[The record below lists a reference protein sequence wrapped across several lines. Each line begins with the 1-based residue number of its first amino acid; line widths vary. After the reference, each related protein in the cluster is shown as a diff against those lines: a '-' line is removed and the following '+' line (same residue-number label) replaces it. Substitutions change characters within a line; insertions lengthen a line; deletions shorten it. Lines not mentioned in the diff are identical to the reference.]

1 VPDAFGNS
9 QRQFE
14 GLAIDL
20 LRIAR
25 GLEADAHYLRAR
37 LFRAA
42 ALGVAAEGS
51 RTALR
56 LGSGLEEMAEA
67 SIAELERH
75 VTRHGLATALREA
88 LRGIAEGST
97 QPSGEMSV
105 VVCQRCGEVGLGQD
119 SGPCA
124 ACGAGPLAARRVF
137 SAPWYDPAP
146 ITEVIAGLELTP
158 KLVAAMCDGVDEAT
172 AQHGTWPAIDVL
184 DHLLGAQRLIWGRA
198 QRMLDE
204 DEPDLGGGVPPPRAS
219 DAGETLTAAELIH
232 TFHQERAEL
241 LGRVQDLAR
250 EDLDRGGTARPWG
263 RTTVR
268 QRLTYLARHEH
279 DHLGDLAQALTEAAH

>member
-1 VPDAFGNS
+1 VPDELDRS

-20 LRIAR
+20 LRVAR

-42 ALGVAAEGS
+42 ALGVAAEAS

-56 LGSGLEEMAEA
+56 LGSGLEEVAEA
-67 SIAELERH
+67 SIAQLEAH
-75 VTRHGLATALREA
+75 ATRPGLAMALREA
-88 LRGIAEGST
+88 LRGVSEGST
-97 QPSGEMSV
+97 PPSGEMSV
-105 VVCQRCGEVGLGQD
+105 VVCQRCGEVSLGQD

-146 ITEVIAGLELTP
+146 LEQAIAGLELTP
-158 KLVAAMCDGVDEAT
+158 KLVAAMCDGLDEAT
-172 AQHGTWPAIDVL
+172 GQRGTWPAIDVL
-184 DHLLGAQRLIWGRA
+184 DHLLGAQRLIWSRA

-219 DAGETLTAAELIH
+219 DAGETLTAAELIA
-232 TFHQERAEL
+232 TFREERADLMARAGAWLLRIWRGAAPRARGAGLPCVYREL
-241 LGRVQDLAR
+241 CQLRAADPPTRELWLPLA
-250 EDLDRGGTARPWG
+250 
-263 RTTVR
+263 
-268 QRLTYLARHEH
+268 
-279 DHLGDLAQALTEAAH
+279 